1 MNVGGPP
8 GAPPPQVGTK
18 APPMGPTGAKPANVP
33 SQPQQPMQPGQ
44 MQLKLPQG
52 FRMPQ
57 QGTTMFAQVA
67 GKDGQGYLMRMGDQL
82 LRAQSGTPLQVG
94 QSVQM
99 KVQGDQ
105 QQPGGMLKMQLVPGG
120 GQARHN
126 AGELADSLSN
136 MKIPLSENT
145 METAKAMVESKVP
158 LTKDNL
164 QTMQKLT
171 QMPEGAKSQPPM
183 SDRVSSVVFL
193 QQNNLPVTPQNMSCL
208 ANFLA
213 QNPQL
218 GQQMACMN
226 DELKRLIEKGGGDA
240 KQFDDMRE
248 MVLEAIEGGGGNI
261 GKTKDKK
268 SPPPPKKFFNA
279 AKQAGIEFGTS
290 PFPGSDEDEWELLA
304 AYRELRRKAGEE
316 LGEEETAELARML
329 DEAEET
335 VQAQRLLN
343 KAVAGEIGCLYFQ
356 VPIRLREDCEVWLYF
371 RRKGGGNEESLSDEF
386 RAEFLVTTEFLG
398 NLFFIVEVAGLEVS
412 VVIEV
417 ENETTENFVSRYAVV
432 LQERIAMAGW
442 KCLGVSVTG
451 RKTVPGNPWMNHE
464 EITEM
469 VSYDVQA

>member
-1 MNVGGPP
+1 
-8 GAPPPQVGTK
+8 
-18 APPMGPTGAKPANVP
+18 MGPTGAKPGNVP
-33 SQPQQPMQPGQ
+33 SQSQQPMQPGQ
-44 MQLKLPQG
+44 MQMKLPQG

-57 QGTTMFAQVA
+57 QGTTLFAQVA

-99 KVQGDQ
+99 KVQADQ
-105 QQPGGMLKMQLVPGG
+105 PQTGGQMRMQLVPGG
-120 GQARHN
+120 QARHS

-136 MKIPLSENT
+136 MKIPLSENS

-164 QTMQKLT
+164 QTMQRLT
-171 QMPEGAKSQPPM
+171 QMPEGSKSQPPM
-183 SDRVSSVVFL
+183 QDRVSSVVFL

-248 MVLEAIEGGGGNI
+248 MVLEAIEGSGGSI
-261 GKTKDKK
+261 GKTKEKK
-268 SPPPPKKFFNA
+268 SPPPKKFFNA

-304 AYRELRRKAGEE
+304 NYRELRRKAGQE
-316 LGEEETAELARML
+316 LGEEETQEFSRML
-329 DEAEET
+329 NEAEET

-343 KAVAGEIGCLYFQ
+343 RAILGEIGCLYFQ
-356 VPIRLREDCEVWLYF
+356 VPIRFREDAEIWLYF
-371 RRKGGGNEESLSDEF
+371 RRKGGGKDDSLSDEF

-398 NLFFIVEVAGLEVS
+398 NLFFIVEVAAVEVS

-417 ENETTENFVSRYAVV
+417 ENETTQEFVSRYAVV

-451 RKTVPGNPWMNHE
+451 RKTVPGNPWIKHE
-464 EITEM
+464 EINEM

>member
-1 MNVGGPP
+1 
-8 GAPPPQVGTK
+8 
-18 APPMGPTGAKPANVP
+18 MGPTGAKPGNVP

-44 MQLKLPQG
+44 MQMKLPQG
-52 FRMPQ
+52 FRMPS
-57 QGTTMFAQVA
+57 QGTTLFAQVA

-99 KVQGDQ
+99 KVQQDQ
-105 QQPGGMLKMQLVPGG
+105 PQTGGQVRMQLVPGG
-120 GQARHN
+120 GQARHS

-171 QMPEGAKSQPPM
+171 QMPEGSKSQPPM
-183 SDRVSSVVFL
+183 QDRVSSVVFL

-248 MVLEAIEGGGGNI
+248 MVLEAIEGSGGAI
-261 GKTKDKK
+261 GKTKEKK

-304 AYRELRRKAGEE
+304 NYRELRRKAGEE
-316 LGEEETAELARML
+316 LGEEETQELARML
-329 DEAEET
+329 NEAEET

-343 KAVAGEIGCLYFQ
+343 KAILGEIGCLYFQ
-356 VPIRLREDCEVWLYF
+356 VPIRFREDAEIWLYF
-371 RRKGGGNEESLSDEF
+371 RRKGGGGKDDSLSDEF

-398 NLFFIVEVAGLEVS
+398 NLFFIVEVAAVEVS

-417 ENETTENFVSRYAVV
+417 ENETTQEFVSRYAMV
-432 LQERIAMAGW
+432 LQERIQMAGW

-464 EITEM
+464 EMNDM

>member
-1 MNVGGPP
+1 
-8 GAPPPQVGTK
+8 
-18 APPMGPTGAKPANVP
+18 
-33 SQPQQPMQPGQ
+33 
-44 MQLKLPQG
+44 
-52 FRMPQ
+52 MPQ
-57 QGTTMFAQVA
+57 QGSTLFAQVA

-105 QQPGGMLKMQLVPGG
+105 PQQPGGNLRMQLVPGG
-120 GQARHN
+120 TEARHSSGDI
-126 AGELADSLSN
+126 ASSLSN
-136 MKIPLSENT
+136 LKMPVSENA

-158 LTKDNL
+158 LTKENV
-164 QTMQKLT
+164 QNMQRLT
-171 QMPEGAKSQPPM
+171 QMPEGSKSQPPM

-248 MVLEAIEGGGGNI
+248 MVLEAIEGGGGGAI
-261 GKTKDKK
+261 GKTKEKK
-268 SPPPPKKFFNA
+268 APPPPKKFFNA

-290 PFPGSDEDEWELLA
+290 PFPGGDEDDWEQLA
-304 AYRELRRKAGEE
+304 TYRELRRKAGET
-316 LGEEETAELARML
+316 LGEEETSELSRML
-329 DEAEET
+329 NEAEET

-343 KAVAGEIGCLYFQ
+343 RAIIGEIGCLYFQ
-356 VPIRLREDCEVWLYF
+356 VPIRLREEAEVWLYF
-371 RRKGGGNEESLSDEF
+371 RRKGGQDDSLADEF
-386 RAEFLVTTEFLG
+386 RAEFLVTTEHLG
-398 NLFFIVEVAGLEVS
+398 NLFFIVEVASLEVS

-417 ENETTENFVSRYAVV
+417 EDEATQQFISRYAVV
-432 LQERIAMAGW
+432 LQERISMAGW
-442 KCLGVSVTG
+442 RCLGVAVTG

-464 EITEM
+464 ELHDM

>member
-18 APPMGPTGAKPANVP
+18 APSMGPTGAKPANVP

-44 MQLKLPQG
+44 MQMKLPQG

-57 QGTTMFAQVA
+57 QGTTLFAQVA

-105 QQPGGMLKMQLVPGG
+105 PQGNMLKMQLVPGG
-120 GQARHN
+120 GQARHS

-240 KQFDDMRE
+240 KQFDDLRE

-304 AYRELRRKAGEE
+304 AYRELRRKVGEE

-329 DEAEET
+329 NEAEDT

-343 KAVAGEIGCLYFQ
+343 RAVMGEIGCLYFQ

-371 RRKGGGNEESLSDEF
+371 RRKGGGQEDSLGDEF
-386 RAEFLVTTEFLG
+386 RAEFLVTTEYLG
-398 NLFFIVEVAGLEVS
+398 NLFFIVEVTGVEVS

-417 ENETTENFVSRYAVV
+417 ENQATEEFVGRYAVV

-442 KCLGVSVTG
+442 KCQGVSVTG
-451 RKTVPGNPWMNHE
+451 RKTVPGNPWMNQE

>member
-8 GAPPPQVGTK
+8 GAPPPQVGNK
-18 APPMGPTGAKPANVP
+18 APATAPTGGKPAGAP
-33 SQPQQPMQPGQ
+33 SQAQQPMQPGQ
-44 MQLKLPQG
+44 MQMKLPQG

-57 QGTTMFAQVA
+57 QGTTLFAQVA

-99 KVQGDQ
+99 KVQGE
-105 QQPGGMLKMQLVPGG
+105 QPQGGQVRMQLLPGG
-120 GQARHN
+120 GQARHS

-136 MKIPLSENT
+136 MKMMVSENS
-145 METAKAMVESKVP
+145 METAKAMVENKVP

-171 QMPEGAKSQPPM
+171 QMPEGSKSQPPM
-183 SDRVSSVVFL
+183 ENRVSSVVFL

-290 PFPGSDEDEWELLA
+290 PFPGNEEDEWELLA
-304 AYRELRRKAGEE
+304 AYRELRRKAGEQ
-316 LGEEETAELARML
+316 LGEEETQELARML
-329 DEAEET
+329 NEAEET

-343 KAVAGEIGCLYFQ
+343 RAVVGEIGCLYFQ
-356 VPIRLREDCEVWLYF
+356 VPIRFREDAEIWLYF
-371 RRKGGGNEESLSDEF
+371 RRKGGGKKDEDLSDEF

-398 NLFFIVEVAGLEVS
+398 NLFFIVEVSGVEVS
-412 VVIEV
+412 VVVEV
-417 ENETTENFVSRYAVV
+417 ENEGIQEFVSRYAVV

-451 RKTVPGNPWMNHE
+451 RKTVPGNPWMNQE
-464 EITEM
+464 EIQNM

>member
-1 MNVGGPP
+1 
-8 GAPPPQVGTK
+8 
-18 APPMGPTGAKPANVP
+18 MGPTGAKPANVP

-44 MQLKLPQG
+44 MQMKLPQG

-57 QGTTMFAQVA
+57 QGTTLFAQVA

-105 QQPGGMLKMQLVPGG
+105 PQGNMLKMQLVPGG
-120 GQARHN
+120 GQARHS

-240 KQFDDMRE
+240 KQFDDLRE

-304 AYRELRRKAGEE
+304 AYRELRRKVGEE

-329 DEAEET
+329 NEAEDT

-343 KAVAGEIGCLYFQ
+343 RAVMGEIGCLYFQ

-371 RRKGGGNEESLSDEF
+371 RRKGGGQEDSLGDEF
-386 RAEFLVTTEFLG
+386 RAEFLVTTEYLG
-398 NLFFIVEVAGLEVS
+398 NLFFIVEVTGVEVS

-417 ENETTENFVSRYAVV
+417 ENQATEEFVGRYAVV

-442 KCLGVSVTG
+442 KCQGVSVTG
-451 RKTVPGNPWMNHE
+451 RKTVPGNPWMNQE

>member
-1 MNVGGPP
+1 
-8 GAPPPQVGTK
+8 
-18 APPMGPTGAKPANVP
+18 MGPAGAKPANVP
-33 SQPQQPMQPGQ
+33 SQSQQPMQPGQ
-44 MQLKLPQG
+44 MQMKLPQG

-57 QGTTMFAQVA
+57 QGTTLFAQVA

-99 KVQGDQ
+99 KVQADQ
-105 QQPGGMLKMQLVPGG
+105 PQTGGQVRMQLVPGG
-120 GQARHN
+120 GQARHS

-136 MKIPLSENT
+136 MKMMVSENT

-164 QTMQKLT
+164 QNMQKLT
-171 QMPEGAKSQPPM
+171 QMPEGSKSQPPM
-183 SDRVSSVVFL
+183 QDRVSSVVFL

-261 GKTKDKK
+261 GKTKEKK

-290 PFPGSDEDEWELLA
+290 PFPGGDEDEWELLG
-304 AYRELRRKAGEE
+304 AYRELRRKVGEQ
-316 LGEEETAELARML
+316 LGEEETQEFARML
-329 DEAEET
+329 NEAEET

-343 KAVAGEIGCLYFQ
+343 KAIIGEIGCLYFQ
-356 VPIRLREDCEVWLYF
+356 VPIRFRENAEIWLYF
-371 RRKGGGNEESLSDEF
+371 RRKGGGKDESLSDEF

-398 NLFFIVEVAGLEVS
+398 NLFFIVEVAAAEVS

-417 ENETTENFVSRYAVV
+417 ENETTQEFVSRYAVV

-464 EITEM
+464 ELHDM

>member
-18 APPMGPTGAKPANVP
+18 APAMGPTGAKPANVP

-44 MQLKLPQG
+44 MQMKLPQG

-57 QGTTMFAQVA
+57 QGTTLFAQVA

-105 QQPGGMLKMQLVPGG
+105 PQGNTLRMQLVPGG
-120 GQARHN
+120 GQARHS

-164 QTMQKLT
+164 QTMQRLT

-240 KQFDDMRE
+240 KQFDDLRE

-304 AYRELRRKAGEE
+304 AYRELRRKVGEE

-329 DEAEET
+329 NEAEDT

-343 KAVAGEIGCLYFQ
+343 RAVMGEIGCLYFQ

-371 RRKGGGNEESLSDEF
+371 RRKGGGQDDSLGDEF

-398 NLFFIVEVAGLEVS
+398 NLFFIVEVAGVEVS

-417 ENETTENFVSRYAVV
+417 ENQATEEFVSRYAAV

-451 RKTVPGNPWMNHE
+451 RRTVPGNPWMNQE